1 MLAHSKPFPPEIR
14 PTGMRRIFAVL
25 MVTLVSLTLAAQRR
39 PPRMPITD
47 GPLSA
52 DAALKQSVER
62 LGIEKKDM
70 DRDLQVLAR
79 IRAADRALTDPMQP
93 SIAVE
98 KAFEEISEAERLNA
112 DFYVQQGVIRIRQEM
127 EAARRSPTSADFGH
141 LRGLIR
147 EHALGPASRVV
158 VRNATRLQEE
168 TLGWIAVQEKIATH
182 LKMLAEI
189 TGESLR
195 AADQD

>member
-1 MLAHSKPFPPEIR
+1 
-14 PTGMRRIFAVL
+14 MRRMFVVL
-25 MVTLVSLTLAAQRR
+25 LVLSVPMFVPIGLTAQRR
-39 PPRMPITD
+39 PPRMSITD

-52 DAALKQSVER
+52 DAVLKQSIEH
-62 LGIEKKDM
+62 LGIEKKNM

-93 SIAVE
+93 SVAVE

-112 DFYVQQGVIRIRQEM
+112 DFYVQQGIIRVRQEM
-127 EAARRSPTSADFGH
+127 AAARRSPASADFGR
-141 LRGLIR
+141 LAALIR

-158 VRNATRLQEE
+158 VRNAIRLQEE

-195 AADQD
+195 ASDQE